1 MFLAIFFH
9 FFLGSGSA
17 WGWTEPNF
25 QVQVLPLAKP
35 NWTVASVVWSTMNY
49 VKDQDIKAAT
59 VLPEVGL
66 DEVEDLPEDW
76 DAIYV

>member
-1 MFLAIFFH
+1 
-9 FFLGSGSA
+9 
-17 WGWTEPNF
+17 
-25 QVQVLPLAKP
+25 
-35 NWTVASVVWSTMNY
+35 MNY

-76 DAIYV
+76 DAIYI